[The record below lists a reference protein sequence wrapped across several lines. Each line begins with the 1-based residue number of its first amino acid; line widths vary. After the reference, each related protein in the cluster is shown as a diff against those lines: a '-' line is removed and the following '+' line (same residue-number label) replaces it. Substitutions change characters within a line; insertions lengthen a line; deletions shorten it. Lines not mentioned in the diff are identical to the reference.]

1 MANTKLQIAI
11 EASNNATGQLKSL
24 QNDLQNVTNATD
36 ASGMSFG
43 RLVGAIGLGNIAAN
57 AASSAMFALEGFLKG
72 TVSAAAESQSIQ
84 AQLGAVLKSTG
95 EAAGVTADMANNL
108 ALKLSNL
115 TTFSDEQVTSG
126 ENLMLTFTHVS
137 KDVFPAAMQAALDV
151 SQALGT
157 DLQSAVLH
165 LGKALNNPATGLLM
179 LTRIGVS
186 FTEQQKE
193 QIKTLAEAGKT
204 MDAQKLILQQL
215 SKEYGGSAAAAADT
229 YEGKVKQLDNSLHEV
244 QKNIGNAVLP
254 ALDLFVTDAVSA
266 TQSVGEATS
275 KNDTWARS
283 FYSLAS
289 GAKAAGYVLEG
300 VAYAILTLGT
310 LLVGGAVEAIA
321 FATDVVKSFQ
331 RIGDIG
337 KDVFSALAKAMT
349 GDFSGAKDEMAKAFN
364 TFDLSGFH
372 STVQEVNKTL
382 GAFAGDMEN
391 SFIKAG
397 QAMNEGVVQSGFRAI
412 QNAAPVVKQQLEDSV
427 GGGASKAASK
437 AAEALQKIS
446 DQAKETQ
453 TKLADVIQTYT
464 QKSSDQLDAYNQK
477 MADITG
483 RMSSLQDDFAKS
495 NTDKEAQY
503 QDERLN
509 LYVQHVDKLKQLNQN
524 LEDEKNRLRDMGA
537 TDDLQRFEQERTLM
551 LELAKA
557 QGVKNAAQQQE
568 LDNLKAIDAQKLK
581 IQDFKDSEQSSAAN
595 SKLAEI
601 QKEIDDENAILQR
614 NTDLKTKA
622 DEFQAKDDLQKLQ
635 EKHQAAMKVDQ
646 EAYDDKMAALKK
658 EMQKEEDAHKEQ
670 TEKLKEETIK
680 RFDTLLQ
687 EYQKGYEKL
696 IAESKAKHAELLSIE
711 SEVKATVQAIQDAQ
725 NAIKASP
732 VGSAAVLPHM
742 AEGGVVTRPT
752 VALIGESG
760 PEAVIPLNRT
770 GGMPGSQPVSVSI
783 MEGAVIHVSNQADET
798 RLAKTVAKELAKVL
812 QGNRYGLAA
821 QM

>member
-1 MANTKLQIAI
+1 M
-11 EASNNATGQLKSL
+11 
-24 QNDLQNVTNATD
+24 
-36 ASGMSFG
+36 
-43 RLVGAIGLGNIAAN
+43 
-57 AASSAMFALEGFLKG
+57 
-72 TVSAAAESQSIQ
+72 
-84 AQLGAVLKSTG
+84 
-95 EAAGVTADMANNL
+95 
-108 ALKLSNL
+108 
-115 TTFSDEQVTSG
+115 
-126 ENLMLTFTHVS
+126 
-137 KDVFPAAMQAALDV
+137 
-151 SQALGT
+151 
-157 DLQSAVLH
+157 
-165 LGKALNNPATGLLM
+165 
-179 LTRIGVS
+179 
-186 FTEQQKE
+186 
-193 QIKTLAEAGKT
+193 
-204 MDAQKLILQQL
+204 
-215 SKEYGGSAAAAADT
+215 
-229 YEGKVKQLDNSLHEV
+229 
-244 QKNIGNAVLP
+244 P

-266 TQSVGEATS
+266 AQSAGEATS
-275 KNDTWARS
+275 KSDTWARS

-310 LLVGGAVEAIA
+310 LLVGGAAEAIA

-337 KDVFSALAKAMT
+337 QDVFSALSKAMT
-349 GDFSGAKDEMAKAFN
+349 GDFAGAKEEMARAFN

-391 SFIKAG
+391 SFVKAG
-397 QAMNEGVVQSGFRAI
+397 QAMNEGVVQTGFKSI
-412 QNAAPVVKQQLEDSV
+412 QNAAPIVKQQIEDSI
-427 GGGASKAASK
+427 GGGTSKAATK
-437 AAEALQKIS
+437 AADALQKIS
-446 DQAKETQ
+446 DLMQTTQ

-477 MADITG
+477 ISDITG
-483 RMSSLQDDFAKS
+483 KMSALQDDFAKS

-503 QDERLN
+503 QDDRLN
-509 LYVQHVDKLKQLNQN
+509 LYVQHVDKLKQLDQN

-537 TDDLQRFEQERTLM
+537 TDDLQRFEQEHTLM
-551 LELAKA
+551 VELAKA
-557 QGVKNAAQQQE
+557 QGVKNSVQQQE
-568 LDNLKAIDAQKLK
+568 LDNLKAIDAEKAK
-581 IQDFKDSEQSSAAN
+581 IQGYTDSEKTGAAN
-595 SKLAEI
+595 NKLAEI
-601 QKEIDDENAILQR
+601 QKEIDDENAILKR

-635 EKHQAAMKVDQ
+635 DKHQAAMKVDQ

-670 TEKLKEETIK
+670 TEKLKLETIK

-696 IAESKAKHAELLSIE
+696 ITESKAKHAELLSIE

-725 NAIKASP
+725 NAIKAAP
-732 VGSAAVLPHM
+732 VGSAAVLPHL
-742 AEGGVVTRPT
+742 ANGGVVTRPT
-752 VALIGESG
+752 IALIGEAG
-760 PEAVIPLNRT
+760 PEAVIPLNRSG

-783 MEGAVIHVSNQADET
+783 MAGAVIHVSNQADET